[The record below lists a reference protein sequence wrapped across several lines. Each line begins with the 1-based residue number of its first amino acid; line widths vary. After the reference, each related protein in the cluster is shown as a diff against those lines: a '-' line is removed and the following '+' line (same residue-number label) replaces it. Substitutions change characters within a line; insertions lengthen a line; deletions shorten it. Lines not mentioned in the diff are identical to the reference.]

1 MAGGAALR
9 SGSGRTA
16 VAGEERLTGLRL
28 VVLVQLQLFEE
39 EVGARTHEGV
49 RLGGEHRLDMA
60 KFLVQA
66 AKQIQHL
73 AGLGDGVADV
83 AQAIGE
89 LLQLGAVVRDA
100 EVALNDAAELGLK
113 ENRALHLI
121 VAEEALDVRPDGERR
136 GIGLVDEVE
145 DALVDGGVDPIGE
158 GAVDLT
164 PLGIAFVE
172 WRRRANVADEAKLAE
187 DGVEQAAPLAVVG
200 VEEVEED
207 GDVVADVDRLNH
219 GEGSRLRRAERE
231 RPESPELEEE
241 EECAGECAMAL
252 ERAEAGM

>member
-1 MAGGAALR
+1 
-9 SGSGRTA
+9 
-16 VAGEERLTGLRL
+16 
-28 VVLVQLQLFEE
+28 
-39 EVGARTHEGV
+39 
-49 RLGGEHRLDMA
+49 
-60 KFLVQA
+60 
-66 AKQIQHL
+66 L

-164 PLGIAFVE
+164 PLGIAFVG
-172 WRRRANVADEAKLAE
+172 WRRQANVADEAKLAE
-187 DGVEQAAPLAVVG
+187 DGVE
-200 VEEVEED
+200 
-207 GDVVADVDRLNH
+207 
-219 GEGSRLRRAERE
+219 
-231 RPESPELEEE
+231 
-241 EECAGECAMAL
+241 
-252 ERAEAGM
+252 